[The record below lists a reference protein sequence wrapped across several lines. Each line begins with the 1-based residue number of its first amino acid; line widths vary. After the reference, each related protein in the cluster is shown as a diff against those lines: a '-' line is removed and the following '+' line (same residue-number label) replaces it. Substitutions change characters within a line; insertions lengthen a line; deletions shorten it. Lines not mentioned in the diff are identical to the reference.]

1 MHTVLYVC
9 VSSLASTGINDATS
23 HCLRNPLGSVY
34 GMDPELYID
43 LEPLLARVKTLVPQF
58 DENGTYEYHSVD
70 DDFRVIIPE
79 GAIVEDN
86 KVQVAVMKFGPIGPF
101 EYPDG
106 CKPVSPIVWLCSTQ
120 KEFQKDLEIILPQ
133 CSDFG
138 NSDEEASQTQLVFLK
153 AGHEYIHNANGQK
166 VFQFK
171 QVDLQTSFDTNSP
184 YGLLY
189 TNHCCFY
196 CVGEYSR
203 KDTDQANF
211 CLIVAKPNTTTT
223 KYTISICLTY
233 DLPTCR
239 KVNALT
245 SILLYAW

>member
-1 MHTVLYVC
+1 
-9 VSSLASTGINDATS
+9 
-23 HCLRNPLGSVY
+23 
-34 GMDPELYID
+34 MDPELYND
-43 LEPLLARVKTLVPQF
+43 LEPLLARVETLVLQF
-58 DENGTYEYHSVD
+58 GEDGIYKYHAAN
-70 DDFRVIIPE
+70 DDFRVIIPQ
-79 GAIVEDN
+79 GAIVGGH
-86 KVQVAVMKFGPIGPF
+86 KVQVAVVKYGPIGPF

-106 CKPVSPIVWLCSTQ
+106 YKPVSPIIWLCSNQ
-120 KEFQKDLEIILPQ
+120 KKFQKDLEIILPH

-138 NSDEEASQTQLVFLK
+138 SSDEEASQTQLVFLK
-153 AGHEYIHNANGQK
+153 ASHNEYICNKNGQK

-171 QVDLQTSFDTNSP
+171 QVDLQTSFDTNGP
-184 YGLLY
+184 YGILY

-196 CVGEYSR
+196 CVGVYNR

-211 CLIVAKPNTTTT
+211 CLIVAKPHTTDS

-245 SILLYAW
+245 ISILLYAW